1 MTGQHSRESPISI
14 IFPSQAISPR
24 IPQKGQAL
32 GQCADLPKVKDT
44 IPGMNFIAN
53 QVTLEEVHKSGG
65 EKVSGCYYLI

>member
-53 QVTLEEVHKSGG
+53 QSPALLPL
-65 EKVSGCYYLI
+65 CLLCPQL